1 MNAQRTELPPGEF
14 SVLYDSFKSS
24 NHKVMFSYTL
34 YMYGGLT
41 FHSNAFFF
49 LAVLF
54 ELNRVT
60 TSQAKQYLIIC
71 RDKFM
76 KSQIEPGTGTRS
88 LIQV

>member
-24 NHKVMFSYTL
+24 NLKVMFSYTL

-49 LAVLF
+49 F
-54 ELNRVT
+54 G
-60 TSQAKQYLIIC
+60 S
-71 RDKFM
+71 
-76 KSQIEPGTGTRS
+76 S
-88 LIQV
+88 L